1 MAITISGGGG
11 VGITIESDP
20 TAVKLVGSTMSGEL
34 ALPQLGNVLNTNL
47 VIDSY
52 NDTGSGTH
60 YYHTFTPFDGKFN
73 LAPNG
78 GGLTFPNG
86 TVQTTAGLPLTG
98 GTVTGKVN
106 FTPVAGVAGIN
117 VGIGGT
123 SAAATVA
130 GDMWIATG
138 GNWMNFRD
146 ASGVVRTTA
155 NINSA
160 NNFIVPQ
167 VIQTPI
173 GTVNAALRV
182 TQLGT
187 GDAFRVEDE
196 NPEST
201 PFVINQFGRVG
212 IGTAPDGSACLKV
225 DNTGIRF
232 ADGST
237 QTIGFTTSSQQAL
250 ADSIWLAHNFRNCSL
265 SASFDSLSGRTT
277 IQYNHPVAEALINT
291 YNSDIEIVHTGN
303 GYPILLMGTGF
314 LEFNGDLTGQPLL
327 LRMRGITLT
336 GGEFTL

>member
-34 ALPQLGNVLNTNL
+34 ALPQLGNVLNSNL

-52 NDTGSGTH
+52 NDTGAGTH

-98 GTVTGKVN
+98 GTATGKVN
-106 FTPVAGVAGIN
+106 FTSVAGVAGIN
-117 VGIGGT
+117 IGIGGT

-182 TQLGT
+182 TQYGT
-187 GDAFRVEDE
+187 GNAITVED
-196 NPEST
+196 ST
-201 PFVINQFGRVG
+201 TPDSTAFVVDQHGKVG
-212 IGTAPDGSACLKV
+212 IGVAPDATAALKV
-225 DNTGIRF
+225 DSNGLAFNFSGSRIEDITTEWAVSPTSGWDANNPQNAIRIRI
-232 ADGST
+232 DG
-237 QTIGFTTSSQQAL
+237 
-250 ADSIWLAHNFRNCSL
+250 
-265 SASFDSLSGRTT
+265 
-277 IQYNHPVAEALINT
+277 T
-291 YNSDIEIVHTGN
+291 YYYIPFWTA
-303 GYPILLMGTGF
+303 
-314 LEFNGDLTGQPLL
+314 
-327 LRMRGITLT
+327 
-336 GGEFTL
+336 